1 MLNLIVKDLV
11 FNARQVLIGLLMSM
25 FGFLTILDGPKYA
38 AIGLFM
44 VPALLFSQ
52 IVGKS
57 CYMEDKDNAFKFLK
71 SLPISKNNVVLSKY
85 VECIITL
92 VCSYV
97 FMYLVNLALTS
108 LGLSK
113 YVFNFNLVA
122 YMASVLLLYFSVYLW
137 IFFKYNFASAQHST
151 FFILMGSVAFYK
163 IQDYLKI
170 TSIKIP
176 GFFTGIN
183 TSYTL
188 FAVALAAFIV
198 LIKLSINAFLAK
210 E

>member
-1 MLNLIVKDLV
+1 
-11 FNARQVLIGLLMSM
+11 
-25 FGFLTILDGPKYA
+25 
-38 AIGLFM
+38 
-44 VPALLFSQ
+44 
-52 IVGKS
+52 
-57 CYMEDKDNAFKFLK
+57 
-71 SLPISKNNVVLSKY
+71 
-85 VECIITL
+85 
-92 VCSYV
+92 
-97 FMYLVNLALTS
+97 MYLVNLALTS